1 MHMCCQSHGM
11 SYDWVF
17 VDGAIVPAAKAARSI
32 HAHALSYGTGTFEG
46 IRAWWN
52 AEHEQ
57 LYLLEAHAHYERLHR
72 SARILGL
79 PLPLPT
85 PRLVDLTKE
94 LLRRNNVRSDAYLRP
109 LL

>member
-17 VDGAIVPAAKAARSI
+17 VDGAIVPAAKAAVSV

-52 AEHEQ
+52 VSSER
-57 LYLLEAHAHYERLHR
+57 LYLLDAPAHYTRLAQ
-72 SARILGL
+72 SAAILGL
-79 PLPLPT
+79 PLSLSPAD
-85 PRLVDLTKE
+85 LVEATVD
-94 LLRRNNVRSDAYLRP
+94 LLRRNDVRTDA
-109 LL
+109 